1 MAIFN
6 GTELGVYIS
15 DVLIAAATDCSLSLN
30 METIDITTKDSG
42 GYRELLGGLK
52 SGSISCSGLI
62 DYLDASNKDITDLW
76 TAWENRT
83 SLTLKFSK
91 ANESTG
97 ELSFSA
103 SGFITSLEQSG
114 GTEDTATY
122 SVTFE
127 LTGAITDTVA
137 A

>member
-6 GTELGVYIS
+6 GTELGVYIGGT
-15 DVLIAAATDCSLSLN
+15 LIAAAQDVSLSLN
-30 METIDITTKDSG
+30 METIDITTKDSS
-42 GYRELLGGLK
+42 GYRELLAGMK
-52 SGSISCSGLI
+52 SGSMSVSGLI

-76 TAWENRT
+76 TAWENRDT
-83 SLTLKFSK
+83 LTLKFSK
-91 ANESTG
+91 ATETAG

-122 SVTFE
+122 SATFE

-137 A
+137 

>member
-6 GTELGVYIS
+6 GTELGVYIDS
-15 DVLIAAATDCSLSLN
+15 TLIAAATDCSLSLN
-30 METIDITTKDSG
+30 METIDITTKDSA
-42 GYRELLGGLK
+42 GYRELIGGLK

-91 ANESTG
+91 ANEETG

-127 LTGAITDTVA
+127 LTGAITDAVA

>member
-6 GTELGVYIS
+6 GTELGVYIDS
-15 DVLIAAATDCSLSLN
+15 TLIAAATDCSLSLN
-30 METIDITTKDSG
+30 METIDITTKDSA

-52 SGSISCSGLI
+52 SGSISVSGLI

-91 ANESTG
+91 ANETTG

-114 GTEDTATY
+114 GTEDTATF
-122 SVTFE
+122 SATFE
-127 LTGAITDTVA
+127 LTGTITQA
-137 A
+137 

>member
-15 DVLIAAATDCSLSLN
+15 DTLIAAATDCSLSLN
-30 METIDITTKDSG
+30 METIDITTKDSA

-76 TAWENRT
+76 TAWENRDT
-83 SLTLKFSK
+83 LTLKFSK
-91 ANESTG
+91 ANETAG

-122 SVTFE
+122 SATFE

-137 A
+137 V

>member
-6 GTELGVYIS
+6 GTELGVYIGGT
-15 DVLIAAATDCSLSLN
+15 LIAAATDCSLSLN
-30 METIDITTKDSG
+30 METIDITTKDSS

-76 TAWENRT
+76 TAWENRDT
-83 SLTLKFSK
+83 LVLKFAK
-91 ANESTG
+91 ANETAG

-122 SVTFE
+122 SATFE

-137 A
+137 

>member
-6 GTELGVYIS
+6 GTELGVYID
-15 DVLIAAATDCSLSLN
+15 DVLIGAATDCSLSLN
-30 METIDITTKDSG
+30 METIDITTKDSL

-62 DYLDASNKDITDLW
+62 DYIDTNKDIADLW
-76 TAWENRT
+76 TAWENRA

-91 ANESTG
+91 DNEATG
-97 ELSFSA
+97 DLSFSA

-122 SVTFE
+122 SATFE

-137 A
+137 S

>member
-30 METIDITTKDSG
+30 VETIDITTKDSQG
-42 GYRELLGGLK
+42 FRELLGGVR
-52 SGSISCSGLI
+52 SGSISVSGLI
-62 DYLDASNKDITDLW
+62 DYVDATNKDMADLW
-76 TAWENRT
+76 TVWETRT
-83 SLTLKFSK
+83 AVTVVFSK
-91 ANESTG
+91 ANEATG
-97 ELSFSA
+97 DLSFSA
-103 SGFITSLEQSG
+103 SAILTSLEQSG

-122 SVTFE
+122 SATFE

-137 A
+137 Q